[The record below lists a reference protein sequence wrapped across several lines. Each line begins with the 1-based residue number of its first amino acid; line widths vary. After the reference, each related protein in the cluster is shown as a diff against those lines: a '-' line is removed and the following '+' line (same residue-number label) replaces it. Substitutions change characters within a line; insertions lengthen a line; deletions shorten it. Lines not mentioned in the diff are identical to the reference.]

1 MIAMKDVKMTREQL
15 YSLMWKEPVSSVAKR
30 LGITELIIRK
40 ACKEMQIP
48 LPYNGYW
55 GKMKFGKE
63 VIPEELPSGYRG
75 KGIVNFSS
83 DKSRN
88 EEELSFA
95 RPIDILRKEIERDK
109 RLNLVVPKQ
118 LTNPDILIQD
128 VKKHWDSPEK
138 FGYPNSVFPSGL
150 NNINMRLSTHTVE
163 RSLRIMDTII
173 KALKTR
179 GHRIIVREKKTYVV
193 VDQQEVEINFGE
205 VMRKK
210 MVGDSVRKE
219 HSGVL
224 LFTVGY
230 NWSKIWKTNKAPLER
245 QISTILAAIE
255 LEGKRLKELHDEIN
269 EYHAQRE
276 AEQRIADEIKARK
289 EKELEDFKLLFKK
302 AERHDKAQI
311 IRNYINEYE
320 KLVIARNRLTNEI
333 KEHFEWAR
341 KKADWYD
348 PYIEGVD
355 ELLQGIDKESI
366 SF

>member
-1 MIAMKDVKMTREQL
+1 MKDVKMTRKQL
-15 YSLMWKEPVSSVAKR
+15 YTLMWKEPVSAVAKR
-30 LGITELIIRK
+30 LGISELHIRK

-55 GKMKFGKE
+55 GKLKFGKE
-63 VIPEELPSGYRG
+63 VKPEELPSEYHG

-83 DKSRN
+83 SESGN
-88 EEELSFA
+88 EEVLSFA

-118 LTNPDILIQD
+118 LTNPDMLIQD

-138 FGYPNSVFPSGL
+138 FGYPNRVFPSGL

-173 KALKTR
+173 KALKAR

-193 VDQQEVEINFGE
+193 VDQREVEINFGE
-205 VMRKK
+205 VTRKK

-219 HSGVL
+219 RSGVL

-230 NWSKIWKTNKAPLER
+230 NWSKIWRSSKAPLEK
-245 QISTILAAIE
+245 QISNILAAIE
-255 LEGKRLKELHDEIN
+255 LEGKRLKDWHAEIN

-276 AEQRIADEIKARK
+276 AEQKIVNEIKARK
-289 EKELEDFKLLFKK
+289 EKELEDFKALFKK
-302 AERHDKAQI
+302 ALRHDKAKI

-320 KLVIARNRLTNEI
+320 MVANSRGSLTDELR
-333 KEHFEWAR
+333 EQFEWAR
-341 KKADWYD
+341 NKADWYD
-348 PYIEGVD
+348 PFIEAD
-355 ELLQGIDKESI
+355 DDLLQDIDKESI